1 MRRCGACA
9 LVVRLGFAI
18 GLIGAYGGS
27 VAAQSSCLPPSVINS
42 LNGVTDI
49 QGAVN
54 VLTEQLNSAGG
65 TLSPS
70 LKAALQSVTSQLGQ
84 TASQVPVV
92 QGQVIGIVCDALE
105 DVLELTGKVAAQAAA
120 QSGVALVT
128 TGGLASAIM
137 GRLDASR
144 GYGAGM
150 ASYGAS
156 PEGRWGLGAADKSR
170 PAPPPGSI
178 GPLTVYGGGTYLA
191 GSSADTAGTPGFSY
205 GGGSALLGL
214 EYSANRNLILGV
226 AGSFTA
232 MDADI
237 DNGGT
242 VGAEVIHGA
251 AYLSYATRAW
261 FVDALAAYGALELDL
276 TRPGADS
283 ALLRGS
289 TSGDAVAAA
298 ARGGYLFDLGKVRA
312 GPIAGL
318 TYVRARIDGYTE
330 TGGSGA
336 LAVGEQTVESL
347 TGSAGVRVLAP
358 FQAGSTLF
366 VPYLNV
372 TLEHHFG
379 DSTGQLTAGLSGGPP
394 GAPLSVSF
402 PVFDTRDYGKV
413 EGGVTIEL
421 APEASVSLSGA
432 STFAR
437 EDGHDYRVS
446 AGLNYRF

>member
-18 GLIGAYGGS
+18 GLIGAYGEP
-27 VAAQSSCLPPSVINS
+27 VAAQSSCLPPSVMNL
-42 LNGVTDI
+42 LNGVTDT
-49 QGAVN
+49 QSAVD

-65 TLSPS
+65 ALSPT
-70 LKAALQSVTSQLGQ
+70 LRAALQNVTSQLGQ
-84 TASQVPVV
+84 TASQVPVA
-92 QGQVIGIVCDALE
+92 QGQVVGIVCDALE
-105 DVLELTGKVAAQAAA
+105 DVLELTGKLAAQAAA

-150 ASYGAS
+150 ASFGAS

-170 PAPPPGSI
+170 PGPPPGSI

-191 GSSADTAGTPGFSY
+191 GSSADTAGAAGFSY
-205 GGGSALLGL
+205 GGGSALIGL

-237 DNGGT
+237 NNGAT

-261 FVDALAAYGALELDL
+261 FVDALAAYGVLDLDL

-283 ALLRGS
+283 AVVRGS
-289 TSGDAVAAA
+289 TSGDALAAA

-330 TGGSGA
+330 TGGGA
-336 LAVGEQTVESL
+336 LAVGDQTVESL

-358 FQAGSTLF
+358 FQAGATLF

-379 DSTGQLTAGLSGGPP
+379 DSTGELTAGLSGGPP
-394 GAPLSVSF
+394 GSPLSVSF